1 MSINEPL
8 NFMPLDLDTFS
19 GSERFMAG
27 TRLGAAFSQGIRAY
41 LRASYGDAI
50 EHFKAALIAAY
61 VEGEEQA
68 QIFDRERRPCSASPA
83 PRSAITN
90 AGQLPI
96 SINIQDFKDYR
107 EDLDGGQTKSVPAD
121 NLTGVDPNN
130 NNIHWKARLRDLRGV
145 VIFQGHAGHIDVTKC
160 G

>member
-1 MSINEPL
+1 MTVNEPL
-8 NFMPLDLDTFS
+8 SFMPLDLDTFS

-68 QIFDRERRPCSASPA
+68 QIFDRER
-83 PRSAITN
+83 AIIYLYIGN
-90 AGQLPI
+90 ALAFQEDWDGALREYLEAVQTDPQL
-96 SINIQDFKDYR
+96 
-107 EDLDGGQTKSVPAD
+107 A
-121 NLTGVDPNN
+121 
-130 NNIHWKARLRDLRGV
+130 
-145 VIFQGHAGHIDVTKC
+145 
-160 G
+160 